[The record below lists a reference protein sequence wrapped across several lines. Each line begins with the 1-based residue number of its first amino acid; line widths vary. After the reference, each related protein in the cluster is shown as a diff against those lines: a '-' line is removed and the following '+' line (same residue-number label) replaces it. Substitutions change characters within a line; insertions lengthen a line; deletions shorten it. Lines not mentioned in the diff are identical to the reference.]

1 MFAVSRHCRDIATT
15 LACRRAAPDIILD
28 KDREFFMADKYEAQ
42 PPTDFQSFFP
52 YYLREHA
59 HPTCRALHYIGTS
72 VVLAILGYVVYAGQ
86 PVYLWAMPLVGYFFA
101 WVGHFFIEKNKPAT
115 FTYPL
120 WSLIGDFKMYFLFV
134 SGRLGPALK
143 AAGVPQK

>member
-1 MFAVSRHCRDIATT
+1 
-15 LACRRAAPDIILD
+15 
-28 KDREFFMADKYEAQ
+28 MANKYEAQ
-42 PPTDFQSFFP
+42 QPTDFQSFFP

-59 HPTCRALHYIGTS
+59 HPLCRALHYIGTS
-72 VVLAILGYVVYAGQ
+72 LVFVIAAYVIYAGE
-86 PVYLWAMPLVGYFFA
+86 PVYLWLMPVVGYFFA

-120 WSLIGDFKMYFLFV
+120 WSLIGDFKMYFLFI
-134 SGRLGPALK
+134 SGRIGPALT

>member
-1 MFAVSRHCRDIATT
+1 
-15 LACRRAAPDIILD
+15 
-28 KDREFFMADKYEAQ
+28 MADKYEAH

-59 HPTCRALHYIGTS
+59 HPLCRALHYIGTTL
-72 VVLAILGYVVYAGQ
+72 VIALAVYAVATAQ
-86 PVYLWAMPLVGYFFA
+86 WAYLWGLPVVGYFFA

-120 WSLIGDFKMYFLFV
+120 WSLIGDFKMYFLFMT
-134 SGRLGPALK
+134 GRMGPALK
-143 AAGVPQK
+143 QAGVVPR